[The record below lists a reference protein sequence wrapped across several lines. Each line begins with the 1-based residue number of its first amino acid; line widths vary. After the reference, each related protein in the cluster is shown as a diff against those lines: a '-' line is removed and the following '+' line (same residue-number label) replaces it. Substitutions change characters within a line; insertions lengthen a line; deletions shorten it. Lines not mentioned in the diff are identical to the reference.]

1 MDYEM
6 ELARVRGQYHRAQ
19 EKLYRAIEEK
29 NPGAAQI
36 WEANLESLS
45 KQLWDLENLVK
56 VQKARERRR
65 N

>member
-29 NPGAAQI
+29 NPRAAQT